1 MSKRKRCATSN
12 LEDLCHYLVC
22 WATFLSPSDIVHL
35 RLCSAFIHSKLCD
48 MFLSRA
54 AFPLASAQKLSM
66 EQKKQIRNLC
76 VDDFGAIA
84 FCETIT
90 NGYCIRA
97 HPNLHEY

>member
-1 MSKRKRCATSN
+1 
-12 LEDLCHYLVC
+12 
-22 WATFLSPSDIVHL
+22 
-35 RLCSAFIHSKLCD
+35 